1 MPEIIFDSCVLSNFA
16 LSDSLNI
23 IKTLYANTS
32 YITDFVSAEN
42 TRGILRG
49 YNRLISIREAAR
61 KGWLKEIT
69 FRSKEEKA
77 LFESLS
83 VSMGIGEA
91 SSIAVAKTRE
101 FVFACDDKVARRE
114 TSLLGVKL
122 TGTIG
127 ILIRA
132 VRKNIVNSKRA
143 DEILNR
149 MIAYGFYSPVSS
161 IEEIL

>member
-49 YNRLISIREAAR
+49 YNRLISIREAVI

-69 FRSKEEKA
+69 LKSKEEKA

-114 TSLLGVKL
+114 ASLLGVKL

-132 VRKNIVNSKRA
+132 ARKNIVNSKQA

-161 IEEIL
+161 IGVP